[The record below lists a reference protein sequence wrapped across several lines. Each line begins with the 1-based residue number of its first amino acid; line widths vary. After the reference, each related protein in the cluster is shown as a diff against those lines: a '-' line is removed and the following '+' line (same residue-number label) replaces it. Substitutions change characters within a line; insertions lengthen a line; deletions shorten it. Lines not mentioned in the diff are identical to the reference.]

1 MKKFENITFIV
12 VVLLL
17 LSGCVSTKE
26 YNSKVSELDSM
37 KNENTALQQKIDELT
52 KKDADLENKIKE
64 LQNTIAER
72 TNSVREWEQN
82 AEQKQLEI
90 AKLRQELDATAQ
102 EKLRVEQEK
111 ARVEAEKEKAI
122 AELNRTYNNLVAE
135 LKEEIKQGE
144 IEVVQLKDKLSLSM
158 VEKILFDSG
167 SSVIKKH
174 GKEVLDRVAG
184 ILKKVSDRQ
193 IRIEGH
199 TDNVPIGERI
209 KEKFPTNWELS
220 TARATN
226 VVKYLIEKG
235 VDPNLLSPAGYGQ
248 YRPVAPNDTEE
259 GRAKNRRIEIVLIPL
274 DLAPGKPVQGS
285 TPK

>member
-274 DLAPGKPVQGS
+274 DLTPGKPVQG
-285 TPK
+285 TP

>member
-209 KEKFPTNWELS
+209 KEKFPSNWELS

>member
-52 KKDADLENKIKE
+52 KKDADLENRIKE